1 MKISANTSEKE
12 LKHMFKIGKTHP
24 DQEDLEEAEDF
35 AMAIL
40 DL

>member
-1 MKISANTSEKE
+1 
-12 LKHMFKIGKTHP
+12 MFKIGKTHP

-40 DL
+40 EKIEGLA